1 MKRKYSNNEIKVAG
15 KILTNPSE
23 FTEVE
28 LENAQNILTY
38 WRTIHAYPINT
49 FQATLRDKIKR
60 LGFQDT
66 LVAQRLK
73 RSVSIVSKLER
84 FSNMK
89 LSTMQDISGLRA
101 ILNDISEV
109 RLMEES
115 YRKSKFK
122 HKLKDYKDYIDE
134 PAPTGYRGIHLIYQY
149 VNEQAL
155 ESNGL
160 RVEIQIRTKLQHAW
174 ATAVETMGT
183 FLNQS
188 LKSSQGSDSW
198 LEYFS
203 LVSSGFSFLEESA
216 VHEKHQHLSKKEVF
230 EKIIAESD
238 RLNVSERLS
247 AFTVAANHI
256 IQKDSNSKYNLI
268 TLNLEKKVVN
278 VKSYPARKLEQA
290 NIDYTN
296 IEKEINKG
304 APLQSVLVST
314 GSIDSLKKAYPSYFL
329 DSQEFLNKLNLIFA
343 KLQDLK

>member
-1 MKRKYSNNEIKVAG
+1 MKRKYSNNEVKAAG
-15 KILTNPSE
+15 KILTKPSE
-23 FTEVE
+23 FSELE

-109 RLMEES
+109 RIMEES
-115 YRKSKFK
+115 YLKSKFK
-122 HKLKDYKDYIDE
+122 HKLKGYKDYINE

-155 ESNGL
+155 ISNGL
-160 RVEIQIRTKLQHAW
+160 RIEIQIRTKLQHAW

-183 FLNQS
+183 FLDQS

-203 LVSSGFSFLEESA
+203 LVSSGFSLLEESP
-216 VHEKHQHLSKKEVF
+216 VQEKYRNLSKKDVYK
-230 EKIIAESD
+230 KIMTESD
-238 RLNVSERLS
+238 RLNVSQRLN
-247 AFTVAANHI
+247 AFTLVAEHI
-256 IQKDSNSKYNLI
+256 IRKDSSSKYNLI
-268 TLNLEKKVVN
+268 TLDLKEKIIDVR
-278 VKSYPARKLEQA
+278 SYPARKLEQA

-314 GSIDSLKKAYPSYFL
+314 GSIDSLKKSYPSFFL

-343 KLQDLK
+343 KLQEL